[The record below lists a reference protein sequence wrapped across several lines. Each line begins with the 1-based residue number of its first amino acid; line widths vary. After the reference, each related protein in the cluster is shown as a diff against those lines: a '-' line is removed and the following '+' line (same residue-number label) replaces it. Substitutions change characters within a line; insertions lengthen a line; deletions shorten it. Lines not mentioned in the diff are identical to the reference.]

1 MQPAFGGSPAS
12 DSDRCHLVCCVFG
25 EFCTQPN
32 KILCWLQMLRETWG
46 HGTDPWLMVVIFS
59 CYLPKPLFADS
70 LRVGFY
76 FDVLLSL
83 KSLVLLL
90 APVIFG
96 VLWRE
101 GGREKKIDV
110 VIINVFGWI
119 MKSHSSLKM
128 RNHGNLDNPSY
139 TYYIYLTMCK
149 VHLVKRN

>member
-1 MQPAFGGSPAS
+1 M
-12 DSDRCHLVCCVFG
+12 
-25 EFCTQPN
+25 E
-32 KILCWLQMLRETWG
+32 
-46 HGTDPWLMVVIFS
+46 VIFS
-59 CYLPKPLFADS
+59 SFLPKPLFADS
-70 LRVGFY
+70 LRVGFC

-119 MKSHSSLKM
+119 MKSQSSLKM

-149 VHLVKRN
+149 VHLVKRNKA

>member
-1 MQPAFGGSPAS
+1 
-12 DSDRCHLVCCVFG
+12 
-25 EFCTQPN
+25 
-32 KILCWLQMLRETWG
+32 
-46 HGTDPWLMVVIFS
+46 MVVIFS

-110 VIINVFGWI
+110 VIINVFSWI

-149 VHLVKRN
+149 VHLVEEKLSIKKREEKAFTFYMTIFKSQLLHTNTLGLAAL